1 MLLRHTSANMRLVSF
16 ICIFLT
22 IMCLTSCAPPTCY
35 SRVLDLSREIM
46 DILDKVHKSDRTKT
60 CAEML
65 PKMFLDVHNS
75 CMMQK
80 LRDFMY
86 VSENLHTEYC
96 RERPRIR
103 LLKRKVR
110 GLYTIINRVCYR
122 VCEAVRDSTYDCEAL
137 ETGHSSHRY
146 TEDRL
151 QLLEE
156 DN

>member
-1 MLLRHTSANMRLVSF
+1 MLLRHTNANMRLVSF
-16 ICIFLT
+16 ICIFLAL
-22 IMCLTSCAPPTCY
+22 MCLTSCAPPTCY

-75 CMMQK
+75 CMMPK

-103 LLKRKVR
+103 HLKRKVR

-122 VCEAVRDSTYDCEAL
+122 ELVFHTNDCEAL
-137 ETGHSSHRY
+137 ETGHSSPRY

-151 QLLEE
+151 QLLED